1 MTSSAQE
8 VLDDAFDCARAA
20 LQAAPDR
27 GSARRILEVL
37 RARVDATMTLSTTS
51 PGDEREAF
59 ETHFV
64 SKFGTRPLTWRV
76 AEGGPYDVPDGM
88 QDNYYV
94 HSTQQAWE
102 AWQARA
108 AISNSAAELDEE
120 AERALFHADAEPMG
134 FDLTRHQCAAP
145 EPWSQYKDIDTGN
158 RWGGWLARAATVQ
171 QVGAEWMPISGAPKD
186 GSAVLV
192 NDTAGLFTYCM
203 ARWLEGEE
211 WEGWIYDDEIAN
223 DSNPLGPQPTHFMR
237 IMAVPKS
244 EQGDQQ

>member
-51 PGDEREAF
+51 PGDEREALRNLIAATDYLAATMLSGDPDKIRF
-59 ETHFV
+59 AKDKVWQFV
-64 SKFGTRPLTWRV
+64 D
-76 AEGGPYDVPDGM
+76 EGK
-88 QDNYYV
+88 
-94 HSTQQAWE
+94 
-102 AWQARA
+102 A
-108 AISNSAAELDEE
+108 ALSS
-120 AERALFHADAEPMG
+120 
-134 FDLTRHQCAAP
+134 
-145 EPWSQYKDIDTGN
+145 S
-158 RWGGWLARAATVQ
+158 TVQ